1 MSNVYGCS
9 VILPFTTV
17 RSIWLFLFLQLLDV
31 FGTGCMSSPQ
41 QSPSE
46 PNGDSGVLALATS
59 PVFAGV
65 VVTQF
70 LGAFNDNYFKQMLLL
85 KCVEFE
91 RTTKEQF
98 GEGTD
103 LQPYAMVAFALPF
116 VLLSGFGG
124 YVSDRFS
131 RKRVIVCCKVG
142 EIAVMACSLVVLLMA
157 DLSIHTQLMLLIGV
171 LGLMGG
177 QSAIFGPSKYAV
189 LPELFSKKQLLP
201 VNGTVQMT
209 TFLAIIFGM
218 ALAGVALDVLNDS
231 LWYVAVVAVG
241 IAVVG
246 TLTSLLIPPTE
257 PAHPNLALRA
267 EMIFVPRDTWRLI
280 RNDPMLRNCLIM
292 AMLFWFI
299 GGVTQPAV
307 NSLGEL
313 AFGISKTRTSLMAA
327 SIGVGIACGC
337 IIAGLLSKRPG
348 DGAKWTR
355 FGGWMIVVSLCVIT
369 VISSGLLGSP
379 RCSSEQET
387 IVAGILQAD
396 LIEWLIRAS
405 MFLLGFS
412 AGTFVIPIQVYIQE
426 SPPLEQKGR
435 VLGALNLLSWIAI
448 VASAIFILV
457 ANKITDAFAAADAPY
472 AMRFL
477 VFAAL
482 ALVMLPGAMLFRLQ
496 EVSDRPIDR
505 LPDY

>member
-1 MSNVYGCS
+1 MSNS
-9 VILPFTTV
+9 LRP
-17 RSIWLFLFLQLLDV
+17 
-31 FGTGCMSSPQ
+31 SSG
-41 QSPSE
+41 SSTE
-46 PNGDSGVLALATS
+46 PGAVALAAS

-91 RTTKEQF
+91 RTTKEQL
-98 GEGTD
+98 GDGVD
-103 LQPYAMVAFALPF
+103 LQPFAMIAFALPF
-116 VLLSGFGG
+116 VLLSGLGG

-131 RKRVIVCCKVG
+131 RQRVIVWCKVG
-142 EIAVMACSLVVLLMA
+142 EIAVMACSLLVLLMV
-157 DLSIHTQLMLLIGV
+157 DLSTRTQLMLLIGV

-177 QSAIFGPSKYAV
+177 QSAIFGPSKYAI
-189 LPELFSKKQLLP
+189 LPEVFSKKQLLP

-218 ALAGVALDVLNDS
+218 ALAGIALDALDDD
-231 LWYVAVVAVG
+231 LWYVAVVAVA
-241 IAVVG
+241 IAIGG
-246 TLTSLLIPPTE
+246 TLTSLLIRRTD
-257 PAHPNLALRA
+257 PAHPHLPLRL

-280 RNDPMLRNCLIM
+280 LDRPMLRNCLIM
-292 AMLFWFI
+292 ATLFWFI

-337 IIAGLLSKRPG
+337 IIAGVLSKRPG

-355 FGGWMIVVSLCVIT
+355 FGGWMIVLALCIIT
-369 VISSGLLGSP
+369 FISSGVLGYP
-379 RCSSEQET
+379 NPSSEQET
-387 IVAGILQAD
+387 IVDGILQAD
-396 LIEWLIRAS
+396 SIEWLMRAS
-405 MFLLGFS
+405 MFFLGFS

-426 SPPLEQKGR
+426 TPPPEQKGR
-435 VLGALNLLSWIAI
+435 VLGALNLLSWIGI
-448 VASAIFILV
+448 VTSAIFILV
-457 ANKITDAFAAADAPY
+457 ANKITDALASAEAPY

-482 ALVMLPGAMLFRLQ
+482 AIVMLPGALLFRL
-496 EVSDRPIDR
+496 EEAPDRVD
-505 LPDY
+505 DHQSE

>member
-1 MSNVYGCS
+1 MSN
-9 VILPFTTV
+9 PN
-17 RSIWLFLFLQLLDV
+17 R
-31 FGTGCMSSPQ
+31 
-41 QSPSE
+41 PSTAS
-46 PNGDSGVLALATS
+46 GSDSGAIALAAS

-91 RTTKEQF
+91 RTTKEQL
-98 GEGTD
+98 GEGID

-116 VLLSGFGG
+116 VLLSGLGG

-131 RKRVIVCCKVG
+131 RQRVIVWCKVG
-142 EIAVMACSLVVLLMA
+142 EIAVMACSLLVLLMV
-157 DLSIHTQLMLLIGV
+157 DLSIRTQLMLLIGV

-218 ALAGVALDVLNDS
+218 ALAGIALDVLNDN
-231 LWYVAVVAVG
+231 LWYVAVVAVA
-241 IAVVG
+241 IAMVG
-246 TLTSLLIPPTE
+246 TLTSLLIPRTN
-257 PAHPNLALRA
+257 ASHPNLPLRF

-280 RNDPMLRNCLIM
+280 LDRPVLRNCLLM
-292 AMLFWFI
+292 ATLFWFI

-337 IIAGLLSKRPG
+337 IITGLLSKRPG

-369 VISSGLLGSP
+369 LISSGIMGYP
-379 RCSSEQET
+379 RPSSEQDS
-387 IVAGILQAD
+387 IVAGILHAD
-396 LIEWLIRAS
+396 TIEWLLRSS

-426 SPPLEQKGR
+426 TPPPEQKGR
-435 VLGALNLLSWIAI
+435 VLGALNLLSWIGI

-457 ANKITDAFAAADAPY
+457 ANRITDAFATADAPY

-477 VFAAL
+477 VFTAL
-482 ALVMLPGAMLFRLQ
+482 ALVMLPGAMLFRLEEAPERADDQ
-496 EVSDRPIDR
+496 
-505 LPDY
+505 

>member
-1 MSNVYGCS
+1 MSNS
-9 VILPFTTV
+9 LRP
-17 RSIWLFLFLQLLDV
+17 
-31 FGTGCMSSPQ
+31 SSE
-41 QSPSE
+41 SSTE
-46 PNGDSGVLALATS
+46 PGAVALAAS

-91 RTTKEQF
+91 RTTKEQL
-98 GEGTD
+98 GDGVD
-103 LQPYAMVAFALPF
+103 LQPFAMIAFALPF
-116 VLLSGFGG
+116 VLLSGLGG

-131 RKRVIVCCKVG
+131 RQRVIVWCKVG
-142 EIAVMACSLVVLLMA
+142 EIAVMACSLLVLLMV
-157 DLSIHTQLMLLIGV
+157 DLSTRTQLMLLIGV

-177 QSAIFGPSKYAV
+177 QSAIFGPSKYAI

-218 ALAGVALDVLNDS
+218 ALAGIALDALDDD
-231 LWYVAVVAVG
+231 LWYVAVVAVA
-241 IAVVG
+241 IAIGG
-246 TLTSLLIPPTE
+246 TLTSLLIRRTD
-257 PAHPNLALRA
+257 PAHPHLPLRL

-280 RNDPMLRNCLIM
+280 LDRPMLRNCLIM
-292 AMLFWFI
+292 ATLFWFI

-337 IIAGLLSKRPG
+337 IIAGVLSKRPG

-355 FGGWMIVVSLCVIT
+355 FGGWMIVLALCIIT
-369 VISSGLLGSP
+369 FISSGVLGYP
-379 RCSSEQET
+379 NPSSEQET
-387 IVAGILQAD
+387 IVDGILQAD
-396 LIEWLIRAS
+396 SIEWLMRAS
-405 MFLLGFS
+405 MFFLGFS

-426 SPPLEQKGR
+426 TPPPEQKGR
-435 VLGALNLLSWIAI
+435 VLGALNLLSWIGI
-448 VASAIFILV
+448 VTSAIFILV
-457 ANKITDAFAAADAPY
+457 ANKITDALASAEAPY

-482 ALVMLPGAMLFRLQ
+482 AIVMLPGALLFRL
-496 EVSDRPIDR
+496 EEAPDRVD
-505 LPDY
+505 DHQSE